1 MFRIPIAVNCIGVVV
16 ALCSFATMNL
26 VGVMCGVGT
35 ILLSTV
41 LLLVEDWYYGYG
53 EIKERS

>member
-1 MFRIPIAVNCIGVVV
+1 MFGIPLAVNCIGVVI
-16 ALCSFATMNL
+16 ALGSFAAMNL
-26 VGVMCGVGT
+26 IGVMCGVGT

-53 EIKERS
+53 KTEERS